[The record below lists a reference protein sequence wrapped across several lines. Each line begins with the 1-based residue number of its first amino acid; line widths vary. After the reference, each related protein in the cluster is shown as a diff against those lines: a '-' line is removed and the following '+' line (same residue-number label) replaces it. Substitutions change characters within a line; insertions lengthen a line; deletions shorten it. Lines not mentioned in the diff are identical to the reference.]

1 MESQKKGRWCVLAIN
16 LPPPLSAPTRWGEVK
31 GGETVMFFSLAWVNL
46 GKPAKRFRAN
56 QLFIATQ
63 SSSTNTNVRDCC
75 VVAINLPP
83 TCVWGGATAAAGA
96 GEGEESYTY

>member
-1 MESQKKGRWCVLAIN
+1 MLDHGIPKERPVVRVGNK
-16 LPPPLSAPTRWGEVK
+16 SAPTPVCAHPMGWSKRWGNGHV
-31 GGETVMFFSLAWVNL
+31 FFIGL

-83 TCVWGGATAAAGA
+83 TGVGGGATAAAGA